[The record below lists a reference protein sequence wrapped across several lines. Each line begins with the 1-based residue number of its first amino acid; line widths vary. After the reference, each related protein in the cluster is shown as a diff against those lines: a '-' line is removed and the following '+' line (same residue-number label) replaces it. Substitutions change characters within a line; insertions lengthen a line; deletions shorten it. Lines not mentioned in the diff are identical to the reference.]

1 MTEVPVPELPELT
14 RIHSWPKFSPRISDN
29 GTNLSLSI
37 PATSS
42 SFQGNGFFDYESSKG
57 GADDS
62 TALTAANTTEQSD
75 SADNEPIA
83 AANINSSLVSTTSPF
98 DASISLIAEAKDDVP
113 DISDEKLVK
122 DLTLHLENDDNA
134 GEEEQ
139 PGIPQ
144 MQESDDLSSL
154 SASND
159 GIEMAMSDDSDDSIT
174 YLMRYCRCIESL
186 KSDED
191 DGEDDRIA
199 KGMEGEIRIMNT
211 DDNDSS
217 ATDGESFTPEL
228 SMYGGKANNKTC
240 KGGGRA
246 ASSKQ
251 KRPHQPAFTSMDV
264 LDIMTTPQ
272 ESEETRTKKKKN
284 DDKKSGAF
292 TSFDVLGVLFGSC
305 IGCGWGC
312 ANRKPDPK
320 FSWKEF
326 LYGGV
331 YKIIRK

>member
-14 RIHSWPKFSPRISDN
+14 RIHSWPKFSPRTSDN
-29 GTNLSLSI
+29 GTKLSLSI

-42 SFQGNGFFDYESSKG
+42 SFRGNGFFGCESSK

-83 AANINSSLVSTTSPF
+83 AANIDSSLVSTTSPF
-98 DASISLIAEAKDDVP
+98 DASVSVIAEAKDDVP
-113 DISDEKLVK
+113 EDEKLVK
-122 DLTLHLENDDNA
+122 DLTLHLDNDGNA

-174 YLMRYCRCIESL
+174 YLMRYCRCIESS
-186 KSDED
+186 KSDEA

-199 KGMEGEIRIMNT
+199 KVMEGEIQIMNT
-211 DDNDSS
+211 DDNDSLAS
-217 ATDGESFTPEL
+217 DGESFTPEL
-228 SMYGGKANNKTC
+228 SIYGGKANNKTC
-240 KGGGRA
+240 RGGGGRA

-251 KRPHQPAFTSMDV
+251 KRPQQPAFTSVDV

-272 ESEETRTKKKKN
+272 ELEETRTNKKN
-284 DDKKSGAF
+284 HDDKKSGKF

-305 IGCGWGC
+305 IGCG
-312 ANRKPDPK
+312 
-320 FSWKEF
+320 
-326 LYGGV
+326 
-331 YKIIRK
+331 

>member
-42 SFQGNGFFDYESSKG
+42 SFRGNGFFDYESSKG
-57 GADDS
+57 ADDS
-62 TALTAANTTEQSD
+62 TALTADNTTEQSD

-83 AANINSSLVSTTSPF
+83 AANIDSSLVSTTSPF
-98 DASISLIAEAKDDVP
+98 DASVSVIAEAKDDVP
-113 DISDEKLVK
+113 EDEKLVK
-122 DLTLHLENDDNA
+122 DLTLHLDNDGNA

-174 YLMRYCRCIESL
+174 YLMRYCRCIESS
-186 KSDED
+186 KSDEA

-199 KGMEGEIRIMNT
+199 KGMEGEIQIMNT
-211 DDNDSS
+211 DDNDYLAS
-217 ATDGESFTPEL
+217 DGESFTPEL
-228 SMYGGKANNKTC
+228 SIYGGKANNKTC
-240 KGGGRA
+240 RGGGRA

-251 KRPHQPAFTSMDV
+251 KRPQQPAFTSVDV

-272 ESEETRTKKKKN
+272 ELEETRTKKKKN

-305 IGCGWGC
+305 IGCG
-312 ANRKPDPK
+312 
-320 FSWKEF
+320 
-326 LYGGV
+326 
-331 YKIIRK
+331 